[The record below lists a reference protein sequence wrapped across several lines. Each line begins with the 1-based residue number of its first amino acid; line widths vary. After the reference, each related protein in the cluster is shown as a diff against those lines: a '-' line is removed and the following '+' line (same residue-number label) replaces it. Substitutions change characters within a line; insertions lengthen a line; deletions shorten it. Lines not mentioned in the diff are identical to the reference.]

1 MLPQDDLKVRFGTPP
16 EVRLVAIDSAGS
28 PVIFHVSSPRDP
40 DVLGYGSLR
49 IVSDEPVSLGMLNL
63 MSTLASALFDTA
75 SREQLPALYFVA
87 RSTGTTRLLETPA
100 LRICEVTSRSWT
112 FEATRENNAHTSS
125 SSTVL
130 SPKIRDEIMR
140 LCPFLPCREVFLSTG
155 SPVKRGQYEFLFRA
169 AGINANESSIR
180 VTPPEPQVDG
190 QGNRDEEI
198 LVRDPLKRLARFAAK
213 SGSYPLIL
221 EDTMLFVEHFNTEY
235 EKKPILPGPDTK
247 RWWTALGSSG
257 LLNLMGSST
266 RRDAT
271 FVCQMGVLT
280 KDGDYSVFRA
290 ERRGRIA
297 YSERKPSNEN
307 RYFPY
312 VIPHN
317 FHTIFIPEGS
327 EKTYSEMLPGEFRS
341 HDYRADC
348 VSLVTRFL
356 QDEGRSKSDVQSRLF

>member
-1 MLPQDDLKVRFGTPP
+1 M
-16 EVRLVAIDSAGS
+16 RLR
-28 PVIFHVSSPRDP
+28 P
-40 DVLGYGSLR
+40 SLR
-49 IVSDEPVSLGMLNL
+49 
-63 MSTLASALFDTA
+63 
-75 SREQLPALYFVA
+75 
-87 RSTGTTRLLETPA
+87 
-100 LRICEVTSRSWT
+100 
-112 FEATRENNAHTSS
+112 
-125 SSTVL
+125 
-130 SPKIRDEIMR
+130 
-140 LCPFLPCREVFLSTG
+140 CREVFLSTG

-169 AGINANESSIR
+169 AGITANESSIR

-190 QGNRDEEI
+190 QGYRDEEI

-235 EKKPILPGPDTK
+235 DKKPILPGPDTK

-257 LLNLMGSST
+257 LLNLMGSSN

-307 RYFPY
+307 KYFPY

-341 HDYRADC
+341 HDYRAAC

-356 QDEGRSKSDVQSRLF
+356 QDQERSKPDVQSRLF